1 MTSRID
7 GVAETTGAGGAIRG
21 APGPDHLVAG
31 RYRLTSKIGGGGMG
45 AVWLARDERLDRD
58 VAAKQ
63 VISTE
68 GLTEEEADELRR
80 RALHEGRLAAR
91 LQHRN
96 AVAMYDVA
104 LDRGEPWLVMEY
116 LPSRSLAQ
124 VLHMTGTMPER
135 QVAQIGAQMADA
147 LIEAHESG
155 IIHRDIKPGNILIA
169 NRGRVSGTVKLSD
182 FGIARAKDDGQ
193 SSPAGIITGTPAYFA
208 PEVARGTEPSEASDL
223 YSLGA
228 TLYTA
233 LEGAPPFGVD
243 EDSMALLRKVALGQI
258 NPPRHDGPLIRVI
271 LDMLQPSP
279 KRRPSLTD
287 ARDRLAEVAAGGG
300 SPAAILTAPL
310 QATEGA
316 PAVWLRRTAGERAG
330 SAAAERASAAS
341 AVGHSSS
348 HDIVRPRPVP
358 QAPRPSAYT
367 PPPVAP
373 PTKLSN
379 TALAAWIIGGFVVL
393 ALIVAGVILAVG

>member
-1 MTSRID
+1 M
-7 GVAETTGAGGAIRG
+7 AETTGAGGAIRG
-21 APGPDHLVAG
+21 VPGPDHLVAG

-45 AVWLARDERLDRD
+45 AVWLARDERLERD

-68 GLTEEEADELRR
+68 GLTQEEADELRR

-124 VLHMTGTMPER
+124 VLHMTGSLPER

-147 LIEAHESG
+147 LVEAHEAG

-169 NRGRVSGTVKLSD
+169 NRGRASGTVKLSD
-182 FGIARAKDDGQ
+182 FGIARAKGDDAG
-193 SSPAGIITGTPAYFA
+193 PTGIITGTPAYFA

-243 EDSMALLRKVALGQI
+243 EDSIALLHKVALGQI
-258 NPPRHDGPLIRVI
+258 NPPKNDGPLVRVI

-279 KRRPSLTD
+279 KRRPSLIE
-287 ARDRLAEVAAGGG
+287 ARDRLAAVAAGGG
-300 SPAAILTAPL
+300 NPAAILAAPL

-316 PAVWLRRTAGERAG
+316 PAVWLRRTAGERTPGDRAP
-330 SAAAERASAAS
+330 SARTTASGPIERK
-341 AVGHSSS
+341 
-348 HDIVRPRPVP
+348 RPIPP
-358 QAPRPSAYT
+358 APRPSAYV

-373 PTKLSN
+373 PSKTSN
-379 TALAAWIIGGFVVL
+379 AVLAAWIIGGFIVL
-393 ALIVAGVILAVG
+393 AAIIASVIIALG

>member
-1 MTSRID
+1 M
-7 GVAETTGAGGAIRG
+7 AESTGASGANRG
-21 APGPDHLVAG
+21 VPGPDHLVAG

-135 QVAQIGAQMADA
+135 QVAQIGAQVADA
-147 LIEAHESG
+147 LAEAHESG

-169 NRGRVSGTVKLSD
+169 NRGRASGTVKLSD
-182 FGIARAKDDGQ
+182 FGIARAKGDEAGP
-193 SSPAGIITGTPAYFA
+193 SGIITGTPAYFA
-208 PEVARGTEPSEASDL
+208 PEVARGAEPSEASDL

-243 EDSMALLRKVALGQI
+243 DDSIALLHKVALGQI
-258 NPPRHDGPLIRVI
+258 DPPKRDGPLIHVI

-279 KRRPSLTD
+279 KRRPTLIE
-287 ARDRLAEVAAGGG
+287 ARDRLAEVAAAGGN
-300 SPAAILTAPL
+300 PATILTSPL

-316 PAVWLRRTAGERAG
+316 PAVWLRRAAGERAPGDRG
-330 SAAAERASAAS
+330 STVRGTGPGTSGASGPAERK
-341 AVGHSSS
+341 
-348 HDIVRPRPVP
+348 RPIPP
-358 QAPRPSAYT
+358 APRPSSYT

-373 PTKLSN
+373 PSRMSN
-379 TALAAWIIGGFVVL
+379 PVLAAWIIGGFIVL
-393 ALIVAGVILAVG
+393 AAIIAGVILVLG

>member
-1 MTSRID
+1 M
-7 GVAETTGAGGAIRG
+7 AESTGAGGAIRG
-21 APGPDHLVAG
+21 VPGPDHLVAG

-45 AVWLARDERLDRD
+45 AVWLARDERLERE

-68 GLTEEEADELRR
+68 GLTEEQADELRK

-135 QVAQIGAQMADA
+135 QVAQIGAQVADA

-169 NRGRVSGTVKLSD
+169 NRGRASGTVKLSD
-182 FGIARAKDDGQ
+182 FGIARAEGDDAG
-193 SSPAGIITGTPAYFA
+193 PAGIITGTPAYFA

-233 LEGAPPFGVD
+233 LEGTPPFGVD
-243 EDSMALLRKVALGQI
+243 DDSIRLLHKVALGQI
-258 NPPRHDGPLIRVI
+258 DPPKHDGALTHVI

-279 KRRPSLTD
+279 KRRPSLAE
-287 ARDRLAEVAAGGG
+287 ARDRLAEVAAAGGN
-300 SPAAILTAPL
+300 PAAILAAPL
-310 QATEGA
+310 QASEGA
-316 PAVWLRRTAGERAG
+316 PAVWLRRTAGERSAG
-330 SAAAERASAAS
+330 ASGERGST
-341 AVGHSSS
+341 
-348 HDIVRPRPVP
+348 VRPASSGRPGASGPVERKRPVP
-358 QAPRPSAYT
+358 PAPRPSAYV

-373 PTKLSN
+373 PTKMSN
-379 TALAAWIIGGFVVL
+379 TMLAAWIIGGFIVL
-393 ALIVAGVILAVG
+393 AAIIAGIIVALG

>member
-1 MTSRID
+1 MADS
-7 GVAETTGAGGAIRG
+7 TGAGGAIRG
-21 APGPDHLVAG
+21 VPGPDYLVAG

-45 AVWLARDERLDRD
+45 AVWLARDERLARD

-68 GLTEEEADELRR
+68 GLTQEEADDLRR

-147 LIEAHESG
+147 LAEAHASG

-169 NRGRVSGTVKLSD
+169 NRGRASGTVKLSD
-182 FGIARAKDDGQ
+182 FGIARAEGDEAG
-193 SSPAGIITGTPAYFA
+193 PAGIVTGTPAYFA
-208 PEVARGTEPSEASDL
+208 PEVARGADPSEASDL

-243 EDSMALLRKVALGQI
+243 EDSMALLHKVALGQI
-258 NPPRHDGPLIRVI
+258 NPPRNDGPLIHVI

-279 KRRPSLTD
+279 KRRPTLAE
-287 ARDRLAEVAAGGG
+287 ARDRLAEVAAAGGN
-300 SPAAILTAPL
+300 PAAILASPL
-310 QATEGA
+310 QASEGA
-316 PAVWLRRTAGERAG
+316 PAVWLRRTAGERAASTSGDRG
-330 SAAAERASAAS
+330 SGPIERT
-341 AVGHSSS
+341 
-348 HDIVRPRPVP
+348 RPVP
-358 QAPRPSAYT
+358 PAPRPSTYV

-373 PTKLSN
+373 PSGMSN
-379 TALAAWIIGGFVVL
+379 AVLAAYIIGGFILL
-393 ALIVAGVILAVG
+393 AAIIAGIIVALG